1 MLGQIINVQPCGYC
15 NGIGYSGGREKK
27 VASIDIDIPKGVS
40 EGMYTTVSSAGNHS
54 IVGDAKGDLIVYF
67 EELTHKLFFRQDNDV
82 VLDCWIQYHQAVM
95 GSNVNVPTLD
105 GKVKLTIPSGIKSG
119 QILRLRKKG
128 INEVPVLGKIAAG
141 TPIEAIQNE
150 VSKVALPEE
159 LSKNGEHFGL
169 KVSGDSMIEA
179 GINDGDTVIVKKTNT
194 ANNGQIVVALIDDH
208 EAMLKRIRKK
218 GKVVALESA
227 NKRYETKIFGPDRV
241 KVQGV
246 LVSLYR
252 NFQ

>member
-1 MLGQIINVQPCGYC
+1 MYDICSMLTKKQKNLLLFIN
-15 NGIGYSGGREKK
+15 KK
-27 VASIDIDIPKGVS
+27 IRSTGVS
-40 EGMYTTVSSAGNHS
+40 PSY
-54 IVGDAKGDLIVYF
+54 
-67 EELTHKLFFRQDNDV
+67 EEMKNALNLK
-82 VLDCWIQYHQAVM
+82 
-95 GSNVNVPTLD
+95 S
-105 GKVKLTIPSGIKSG
+105 KSGIH
-119 QILRLRKKG
+119 RLISALEERGFIRRLAHKARALEVIKLPETASVNDIYNSFSPSVIKGGLDADIKKNSA
-128 INEVPVLGKIAAG
+128 NEISILGKIAAG

-150 VSKVALPEE
+150 VSKITLPEE

-169 KVSGDSMIEA
+169 KISGDSMVEA
-179 GINDGDTVIVKKTNT
+179 GINDGDTVIVKKSST
-194 ANNGQIVVALIDDH
+194 ANNGQIVVALIDNH

-241 KVQGV
+241 KVQGI

>member
-1 MLGQIINVQPCGYC
+1 MYDICSMLTKKQKNLLLFIN
-15 NGIGYSGGREKK
+15 KK
-27 VASIDIDIPKGVS
+27 LRSTGVS
-40 EGMYTTVSSAGNHS
+40 PSY
-54 IVGDAKGDLIVYF
+54 
-67 EELTHKLFFRQDNDV
+67 EEMKNSLNLK
-82 VLDCWIQYHQAVM
+82 
-95 GSNVNVPTLD
+95 S
-105 GKVKLTIPSGIKSG
+105 KSGIHRLISALEERGFIKRLAHKARALEVLKLPETASANDIYNTFSPSVIKGGLDSTNTKKSV
-119 QILRLRKKG
+119 
-128 INEVPVLGKIAAG
+128 NEIPVLGKIAAG

-150 VSKVALPEE
+150 VSRVALPESI
-159 LSKNGEHFGL
+159 SKNGEHFGL
-169 KVSGDSMIEA
+169 KVSGDSMTGA
-179 GINDGDTVIVKKTNT
+179 GIKDGDTIVVKKTNT

>member
-1 MLGQIINVQPCGYC
+1 MYEVCSMLTKKQKNLLLFIN
-15 NGIGYSGGREKK
+15 KK
-27 VASIDIDIPKGVS
+27 LRSTGVS
-40 EGMYTTVSSAGNHS
+40 PSY
-54 IVGDAKGDLIVYF
+54 
-67 EELTHKLFFRQDNDV
+67 EEMKNSLNLK
-82 VLDCWIQYHQAVM
+82 
-95 GSNVNVPTLD
+95 S
-105 GKVKLTIPSGIKSG
+105 KSGIH
-119 QILRLRKKG
+119 RLISALEERGFIKRLAHKARALEVIKLPETASANDIYNTFSPSVIKGGLDSENKKN
-128 INEVPVLGKIAAG
+128 IANKIPVLGKIAAG

-150 VSKVALPEE
+150 VSKIALPEE
-159 LSKNGEHFGL
+159 LRNNGEHFGL
-169 KVSGDSMIEA
+169 RVSGDSMIEA
-179 GINDGDTVIVKKTNT
+179 GINDGDTVIIKKTNT

-218 GKVVALESA
+218 GKIIALESA

>member
-1 MLGQIINVQPCGYC
+1 MLTKKQRNLLLFIN
-15 NGIGYSGGREKK
+15 KK
-27 VASIDIDIPKGVS
+27 IRSTGVS
-40 EGMYTTVSSAGNHS
+40 PSYEEMKNSL
-54 IVGDAKGDLIVYF
+54 DL
-67 EELTHKLFFRQDNDV
+67 K
-82 VLDCWIQYHQAVM
+82 
-95 GSNVNVPTLD
+95 S
-105 GKVKLTIPSGIKSG
+105 KSGIH
-119 QILRLRKKG
+119 RLISALEERGFVKRLAHKARALEVLKLPETASANDIYNSFSPSVIKGGLDSENTKK
-128 INEVPVLGKIAAG
+128 IANKIPVLGKIAAG

-150 VSKVALPEE
+150 VSRVSIPEE

-169 KVSGDSMIEA
+169 KVSGDSMVEA
-179 GINDGDTVIVKKTNT
+179 GINDGDTVIIKKAST

-208 EAMLKRIRKK
+208 EAMLKKIRKK
-218 GKVVALESA
+218 GKVIALESA